1 MCRLMLLTLVLLVS
15 ACSLRPGMEMKTEN
29 NLSELEVPVMRNGRM
44 VKEKPQIVPIT
55 ADLIIER
62 ENSRLQAVN
71 NLPPVDIS
79 KAVYRIGPQDRLQ
92 ITVWEHPE
100 LNDPG
105 GEKILPELAGKVVD
119 EMGSFITLM

>member
-29 NLSELEVPVMRNGRM
+29 NLSKLEVPVMRNGRM
-44 VKEKPQIVPIT
+44 VKEKPRIVPIT

-79 KAVYRIGPQDRLQ
+79 KDVSA
-92 ITVWEHPE
+92 THPE
-100 LNDPG
+100 IV
-105 GEKILPELAGKVVD
+105 KRLA
-119 EMGSFITLM
+119 ETLRQQRAQGFSRD